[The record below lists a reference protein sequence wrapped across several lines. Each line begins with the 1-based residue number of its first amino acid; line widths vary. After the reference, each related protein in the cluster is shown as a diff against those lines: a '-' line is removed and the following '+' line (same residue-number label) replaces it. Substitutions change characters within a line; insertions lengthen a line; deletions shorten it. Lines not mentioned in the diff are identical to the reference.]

1 MDKSVSGL
9 LGMTMEKVKQMVDVD
24 TVVGTPITVEGIT
37 LIPVSMVKYGL
48 AGGGS
53 DLPNKSSAQLF
64 GGGSGAG
71 VTVTPVAFVCIKE
84 GRAWVLP
91 ISSQPTTVDSLLSKL
106 PDTIDQVSGMI
117 AQRKEKKAAEGAE
130 KETAETA
137 GE

>member
-9 LGMTMEKVKQMVDVD
+9 LGVTMEKLKQMVDVD

-71 VTVTPVAFVCIKE
+71 VTVTPLAFVCIKE
-84 GRAWVLP
+84 GKVSVLP

-117 AQRKEKKAAEGAE
+117 AQRKEKKAAGSGEPAE
-130 KETAETA
+130 E
-137 GE
+137 

>member
-1 MDKSVSGL
+1 MDKNVNTLMGV
-9 LGMTMEKVKQMVDVD
+9 TMEKLKQMVDVD
-24 TVVGTPITVEGIT
+24 TVVGTPITVEGVT

-71 VTVTPVAFVCIKE
+71 VTVTPLAIVCVKE
-84 GRAWVLP
+84 GKVSVMP
-91 ISSQPTTVDSLLSKL
+91 ISSQPSSVDSLLSKL

-117 AQRKEKKAAEGAE
+117 AQRKEKKAE
-130 KETAETA
+130 KETAGA
-137 GE
+137 GEE

>member
-1 MDKSVSGL
+1 MDKNVNTLMGV
-9 LGMTMEKVKQMVDVD
+9 TMEKLKQMVDVD
-24 TVVGTPITVEGIT
+24 TVVGTPITVEGVT

-71 VTVTPVAFVCIKE
+71 VTVTPLAIVCVKE
-84 GRAWVLP
+84 GKVSVMP
-91 ISSQPTTVDSLLSKL
+91 ISSQPSSVDSLLSKL

-117 AQRKEKKAAEGAE
+117 AQRNEKKAE
-130 KETAETA
+130 KEAAGA
-137 GE
+137 GEE

>member
-1 MDKSVSGL
+1 MDKNVNTLMGV
-9 LGMTMEKVKQMVDVD
+9 TMEKLKQMVDVD
-24 TVVGTPITVEGIT
+24 TVVGTPITVEGVT

-71 VTVTPVAFVCIKE
+71 VTVTPLAIVCVKE
-84 GRAWVLP
+84 GKVSVMP
-91 ISSQPTTVDSLLSKL
+91 ISSQPSSVDSLLSKL

-117 AQRKEKKAAEGAE
+117 AQRKEKKAE
-130 KETAETA
+130 KEAAGA
-137 GE
+137 GEE